1 MAYVTYEQ
9 EGQLA
14 VITLR
19 RPERRNAL
27 GRELCKDLRAAYEK
41 FEADADVAVGIL
53 TGEGNFCAG
62 RDIKETRW
70 ENGDEP
76 HDAGFPSPDLFY
88 YSRLTKPL
96 IAAVNSY
103 AFGGGMLLALAFPD
117 LVICAESAVFELSEV
132 QRSLLGA
139 WELGWNLGVPRA
151 AAMEIALG
159 RRMSGRRAYELG
171 LANAVVPDDELLDTA
186 REWARQL
193 LILPPAI
200 IRRHRE
206 LLRLHSERPMS
217 AEVQALW
224 ERYWD
229 EHMHSV
235 DFDEG
240 DRAFLEKREAKYQIN
255 AYASDFVEQSAKNYR
270 GTARRAVYGVDQ
282 QERV

>member
-1 MAYVTYEQ
+1 MAYVTYEK

-14 VITLR
+14 MITLR

-27 GRELCKDLRAAYEK
+27 GRELCRDLRAAYDQ
-41 FEADADVAVGIL
+41 FEADTDVAVGIL
-53 TGEGNFCAG
+53 TGQGNFCAG

-70 ENGDEP
+70 ADGDEP

-159 RRMSGRRAYELG
+159 YRMSGRRAYELG
-171 LANAVVPDDELLDTA
+171 LANAVVPDDELVDTA

-206 LLRLHSERPMS
+206 LLRLHSARPMS
-217 AEVQALW
+217 DQ
-224 ERYWD
+224 
-229 EHMHSV
+229 
-235 DFDEG
+235 
-240 DRAFLEKREAKYQIN
+240 FLCPRL
-255 AYASDFVEQSAKNYR
+255 
-270 GTARRAVYGVDQ
+270 RRA
-282 QERV
+282 ERKELPWHRPARCLRRRPAGTGLNAALLQLAGRLCLHSWHAPRRCKFRARSAC

>member
-1 MAYVTYEQ
+1 M
-9 EGQLA
+9 A

-27 GRELCKDLRAAYEK
+27 GRELCRDLRAAYEA
-41 FEADADVAVGIL
+41 FEEDTDVAVGIL

-70 ENGDEP
+70 DAEGP

-88 YSRLTKPL
+88 YSQLTKPL

-139 WELGWNLGVPRA
+139 WELGWNLGLPRA

-159 RRMSGRRAYELG
+159 YRMSGRRAYELG
-171 LANAVVPDDELLDTA
+171 LANAVVPDDQLLDTA
-186 REWARQL
+186 REYAQKL
-193 LILPPAI
+193 LVLPPAI

-206 LLRLHSERPMS
+206 LLRKHADRPMS
-217 AEVQALW
+217 AEVKALW

-240 DRAFLEKREAKYQIN
+240 DRAFLEKREAKYRIN
-255 AYASDFVEQSAKNYR
+255 AYARDFEEQSAMNYT

-282 QERV
+282 HEPT

>member
-1 MAYVTYEQ
+1 MAYVTYEK
-9 EGQLA
+9 EGRIA

-19 RPERRNAL
+19 RPDRRNAL
-27 GRELCKDLRAAYEK
+27 GRDLCRDLRAAYEA
-41 FEADADVAVGIL
+41 FENDTDVAVGIL

-70 ENGDEP
+70 DDPEGP

-96 IAAVNSY
+96 ISAVNSY

-139 WELGWNLGVPRA
+139 WELGWNLGLPRA
-151 AAMEIALG
+151 VAMEVALG
-159 RRMSGRRAYELG
+159 YRMSGRRAHELG
-171 LANAVVPDDELLDTA
+171 LANAVVPDDQLMDTA
-186 REWARQL
+186 REWAQKL
-193 LILPPAI
+193 LVLPPAI

-206 LLRLHSERPMS
+206 LLRKHADRPMS
-217 AEVQALW
+217 TEVKELW

-240 DRAFLEKREAKYQIN
+240 DRAFLEKREAKYRTN
-255 AYASDFVEQSAKNYR
+255 AYAPDFEEQSAKNHT
-270 GTARRAVYGVDQ
+270 GTAQRAVYGADQ
-282 QERV
+282 H